1 MSKLPPAEPEAF
13 RLLASQRGL
22 IANRPRRE
30 PAREAE
36 YSPKPTAGSASRSHL
51 TGERC
56 RANPRFPELS
66 NFYCLPGRAGGSLI
80 GLGQL
85 CQNIVANAVTWRQ
98 GQDEL
103 IQAVHSSTLFA
114 IHEEGEASL
123 ESVLE
128 ALDEEGGD
136 IRLEYSEAEISSA
149 VREFLGAEFG
159 DLSGIFTELYAKFN
173 DRYFSWRYQQTA

>member
-1 MSKLPPAEPEAF
+1 V
-13 RLLASQRGL
+13 
-22 IANRPRRE
+22 
-30 PAREAE
+30 
-36 YSPKPTAGSASRSHL
+36 
-51 TGERC
+51 
-56 RANPRFPELS
+56 
-66 NFYCLPGRAGGSLI
+66 GSLI